1 MEHKQKQEDI
11 SYWEKSHILL
21 GFPGGSTGKESAC
34 NVGDLDLILGLG
46 RSPGG
51 GHGNPIQYSCLE
63 NPHGH
68 RSLVG
73 YSPWGCKEWD
83 TTEQLSTAK
92 HSTGLKGK
100 SFRSFHLFHHNRTD
114 TPNNLCLGI
123 TLYEKFKEPIFERFD
138 CFIMTPKDPLL
149 MLLSH

>member
-1 MEHKQKQEDI
+1 M
-11 SYWEKSHILL
+11 YLKSG
-21 GFPGGSTGKESAC
+21 GFPGSASGKEPTC
-34 NVGDLDLILGLG
+34 QCRKCKRGWFNPRWE

-51 GHGNPIQYSCLE
+51 WHGNPLQYSCLE

-73 YSPWGCKEWD
+73 YSPWGCREWD

-114 TPNNLCLGI
+114 TPNDLCLGI
-123 TLYEKFKEPIFERFD
+123 TLYEKFKEPFFERFD
-138 CFIMTPKDPLL
+138 YFIMTPKDPLL